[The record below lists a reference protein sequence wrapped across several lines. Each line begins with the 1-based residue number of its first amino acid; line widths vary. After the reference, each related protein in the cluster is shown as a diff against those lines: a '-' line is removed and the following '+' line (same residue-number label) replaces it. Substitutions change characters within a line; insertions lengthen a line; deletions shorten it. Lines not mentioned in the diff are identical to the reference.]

1 MQGGAVAR
9 RYAKALID
17 LAARDDRV
25 AEIGEQLR
33 QHRQLLHASADLQ
46 KVLYNPSVSAEVKAN
61 VLTRILERT
70 QPTPLLRSFI
80 LLLVHKDR
88 LRQFDLICAQY
99 EAMAQERLGRVLAQ
113 VTTAVELDAAQRQAV
128 SQKLAQMTQKEVLLE
143 TQVDPAILG
152 GLVVR
157 INHTVL
163 DGSLRGQLVRLR
175 QELIGG

>member
-1 MQGGAVAR
+1 
-9 RYAKALID
+9 LID
-17 LAARDDRV
+17 LAARDNRV

-33 QHRQLLHASADLQ
+33 QHRQLLDANADLQ
-46 KVLYNPSVSAEVKAN
+46 KVLYNPSVSAEVKGR
-61 VLTRILERT
+61 VLTGILERT

-80 LLLVHKDR
+80 LLLVDKDR

-99 EAMAQERLGRVLAQ
+99 EAMAQARLGRVTAQ
-113 VTTAVELDAAQRQAV
+113 VTTAVALDAAQRQAV
-128 SQKLAQMTQKEVLLE
+128 SQKLAQITQKEVLLE
-143 TQVDPAILG
+143 TQVDPTILG

>member
-1 MQGGAVAR
+1 MAR

-17 LAARDDRV
+17 LAARDNRV

-33 QHRQLLHASADLQ
+33 QHRQLLDANADLQ
-46 KVLYNPSVSAEVKAN
+46 KVLYNPSVSAEVKGR
-61 VLTRILERT
+61 VLTGILERT

-80 LLLVHKDR
+80 LLLVDKDR

-99 EAMAQERLGRVLAQ
+99 EAMAQARLGRVTAQ
-113 VTTAVELDAAQRQAV
+113 VTTAVALDAAQRQAV
-128 SQKLAQMTQKEVLLE
+128 SQKLAQITQKEVLLE
-143 TQVDPAILG
+143 TQVDPTILG

-163 DGSLRGQLVRLR
+163 DGSLRGQLARLR

>member
-1 MQGGAVAR
+1 
-9 RYAKALID
+9 LID

-33 QHRQLLHASADLQ
+33 QHRQLLDASADLQ
-46 KVLYNPSVSAEVKAN
+46 KVLYNPSVSAEVKAR
-61 VLTRILERT
+61 VLTGILERT

-80 LLLVHKDR
+80 LLLVDKDR

-99 EAMAQERLGRVLAQ
+99 EAMAQARLGRVTAQ
-113 VTTAVELDAAQRQAV
+113 VTTAVALDAAQRQAV
-128 SQKLAQMTQKEVLLE
+128 SQKLAQITQKEVLLE

>member
-1 MQGGAVAR
+1 MAPGLERSRSSIPSLPYRCMHTRGGECLHGGAVAL

-33 QHRQLLHASADLQ
+33 QHRQLLDANADLQ

-80 LLLVHKDR
+80 LLLVHRDR
-88 LRQFDLICAQY
+88 
-99 EAMAQERLGRVLAQ
+99 
-113 VTTAVELDAAQRQAV
+113 
-128 SQKLAQMTQKEVLLE
+128 
-143 TQVDPAILG
+143 
-152 GLVVR
+152 
-157 INHTVL
+157 
-163 DGSLRGQLVRLR
+163 
-175 QELIGG
+175 

>member
-1 MQGGAVAR
+1 
-9 RYAKALID
+9 LID

-33 QHRQLLHASADLQ
+33 QHRQLLDASADLQ
-46 KVLYNPSVSAEVKAN
+46 KVLYNPSVSAEVKGR
-61 VLTRILERT
+61 VLTGILERT

-80 LLLVHKDR
+80 LLLVDKDR

-99 EAMAQERLGRVLAQ
+99 EAMAQARLGRVTAQ
-113 VTTAVELDAAQRQAV
+113 VTTAVALDAAQRQAV
-128 SQKLAQMTQKEVLLE
+128 SQKLAQITQKEVLLE
-143 TQVDPAILG
+143 TQVDPTILG

>member
-1 MQGGAVAR
+1 
-9 RYAKALID
+9 LID
-17 LAARDDRV
+17 LAARDNRV

-33 QHRQLLHASADLQ
+33 QHRQLLDANADLQ
-46 KVLYNPSVSAEVKAN
+46 KVLYNPSVSAEVKGR
-61 VLTRILERT
+61 VLTGILERT

-80 LLLVHKDR
+80 LLLVDKDR

-99 EAMAQERLGRVLAQ
+99 EAMAQARLGRVTAQ
-113 VTTAVELDAAQRQAV
+113 VTTAVALDAAQRQAV
-128 SQKLAQMTQKEVLLE
+128 SQKLAQITQKEVLLE

>member
-1 MQGGAVAR
+1 
-9 RYAKALID
+9 LID
-17 LAARDDRV
+17 LAARDNRV

-33 QHRQLLHASADLQ
+33 QHRQLLDANADLQ
-46 KVLYNPSVSAEVKAN
+46 KVLYNPSVSAEVKGR
-61 VLTRILERT
+61 VLTGILERT

-80 LLLVHKDR
+80 LLLVDKDR

-99 EAMAQERLGRVLAQ
+99 EAMAQARLGRVTAQ
-113 VTTAVELDAAQRQAV
+113 VTTAVALDAAQRQAV
-128 SQKLAQMTQKEVLLE
+128 SQKLAQITQKEVLLE

-163 DGSLRGQLVRLR
+163 DGSLRGQLARLR